1 MTRTE
6 RSHWS
11 RGVGT
16 IPVIA
21 AGGGLAILTLS
32 LWTVERSHLR
42 ALEAERTQTTVALN
56 QARLQ
61 IFDLTTRLN
70 SLTEKQREAAPSAP
84 ANPTPRPAP
93 ATGRKGSAA
102 REAVRD
108 PRVDRLQGRLTETQ
122 KELATTREDLSKAR
136 EELDGKINSARDD
149 LNGSIAK
156 THDEIVALQK
166 RGEQNIYEFK
176 LTKSKQMQRVGPVSL
191 SLRGT
196 STKHFTYDLAMTVDD
211 RVLNKKQVNLYEPVL
226 ITIGERPQPLQLVV
240 NRVGKSEIEGYLS
253 EPKYRKSELAGNSEP
268 PAQAAQ
274 QQQLSTR

>member
-6 RSHWS
+6 WSHRN

-16 IPVIA
+16 IPMIA
-21 AGGGLAILTLS
+21 AGCGLAILTLS
-32 LWTVERSHLR
+32 LWIVERSQLR
-42 ALEAERTQTTVALN
+42 ALQAERTQTTVALN

-61 IFDLTTRLN
+61 ILDLTTRL
-70 SLTEKQREAAPSAP
+70 SALAEKQRETAP
-84 ANPTPRPAP
+84 AAARNPSPRPAP
-93 ATGRKGSAA
+93 ATGRRGSAA

-122 KELATTREDLSKAR
+122 KELATTREDLSKTK

-156 THDEIVALQK
+156 THDEVVALQK

-176 LTKSKQMQRVGPVSL
+176 LNKSKQMQRVGPVSL
-191 SLRGT
+191 SLRST
-196 STKHFTYDLAMTVDD
+196 NTKHNTYDLAMTVDD
-211 RVLNKKQVNLYEPVL
+211 SLLNKKHVNLYEPLL
-226 ITIGERPQPLQLVV
+226 ITVGDRPQPLQLVV
-240 NRVGKSEIEGYLS
+240 NRVGKDQVEGYLS
-253 EPKYRKSELAGNSEP
+253 EPKFGKPEVAGNAEP
-268 PAQAAQ
+268 QASTP